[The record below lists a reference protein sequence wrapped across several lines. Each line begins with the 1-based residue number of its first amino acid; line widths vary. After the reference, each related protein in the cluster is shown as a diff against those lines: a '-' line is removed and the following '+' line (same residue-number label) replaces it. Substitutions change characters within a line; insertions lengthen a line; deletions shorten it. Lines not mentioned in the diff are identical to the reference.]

1 MHSGL
6 VVLLRHLTM
15 RKNVKTLHKLHQ
27 VESCSTE
34 TWAKSWCKLC
44 KARVEF
50 QDSKIICCEPSRP
63 IGLYL
68 QNCRSTTH
76 NLTLVNRRILS

>member
-6 VVLLRHLTM
+6 VVLVRHLTM
-15 RKNVKTLHKLHQ
+15 RKTLKPYINFIKSSPAQQKLGLRVGVNFVKP
-27 VESCSTE
+27 
-34 TWAKSWCKLC
+34 
-44 KARVEF
+44 EF
-50 QDSKIICCEPSRP
+50 QDSKIIRCEPSRP

>member
-34 TWAKSWCKLC
+34 TWAI
-44 KARVEF
+44 RVGVFGVNFVKPEF
-50 QDSKIICCEPSRP
+50 QDSKIIRCEPSRP
-63 IGLYL
+63 IGLALYICRTVGL
-68 QNCRSTTH
+68 QRTT
-76 NLTLVNRRILS
+76 